1 MPRLAISASRL
12 DRHPFGS
19 AVATPPT
26 APSPDMTG
34 AVPLSSL
41 ARTAVSADAL
51 HTRDF
56 SRISAY
62 VYQECGIR
70 LPPAKITMIEGRLRR
85 RVRATGLS
93 SLSAYCSW
101 LFEGQHLDDE
111 REHLLN
117 AVTTNKTDFF
127 REPKHFDYLM
137 GTVMPRL
144 RDEGTRRLRVWS
156 AACSTGAE
164 PYTLAMLLDAFA
176 QDHGGPDFGILA
188 TDLDSE
194 VLHTARRGIYP
205 ASMLDPVPP
214 ALRNRYAMKASD
226 PKRGEMRIVP
236 ALRSAIGFAQ
246 MNLMD
251 ARYPVGDPMDIIFC
265 RNVLIYFDK
274 PTQEKVVRRLAEC
287 LRPGGLMFLGHSES
301 ITGFDLPLKA
311 VANTVFRRI

>member
-1 MPRLAISASRL
+1 MS
-12 DRHPFGS
+12 
-19 AVATPPT
+19 T
-26 APSPDMTG
+26 M
-34 AVPLSSL
+34 
-41 ARTAVSADAL
+41 ARTAVSTDAL
-51 HTRDF
+51 QPRDF
-56 SRISAY
+56 DRISVY
-62 VYQECGIR
+62 VYKECGIK

-101 LFEGQHLDDE
+101 LFEGNHLEDE

-137 GTVMPRL
+137 GTVMPQL
-144 RDEGTRRLRVWS
+144 RDEGRRRLRVWS

-176 QDHGGPDFGILA
+176 HDKGGPDFGILA

-194 VLHTARRGIYP
+194 VLRTARRGIYP
-205 ASMLDPVPP
+205 TSMLDPVPTS
-214 ALRNRYAMKASD
+214 LRNRYAMKASD
-226 PKRGEMRIVP
+226 PKRSEMRIVP

-251 ARYPVGDPMDIIFC
+251 ERYPVGDPMDIIFC

-274 PTQEKVVRRLAEC
+274 PTQEKVVRRLTDC
-287 LRPGGLMFLGHSES
+287 LRPGGLLFLGHSES
-301 ITGFDLPLKA
+301 ITGFDLPVTT
-311 VANTVFRRI
+311 VANTVFQRN

>member
-1 MPRLAISASRL
+1 M
-12 DRHPFGS
+12 
-19 AVATPPT
+19 
-26 APSPDMTG
+26 
-34 AVPLSSL
+34 SSL
-41 ARTAVSADAL
+41 ARAAVSTDAL
-51 HTRDF
+51 QPRDF
-56 SRISAY
+56 DRISTY
-62 VYQECGIR
+62 VYKECGIR
-70 LPPAKITMIEGRLRR
+70 LPPAKLTMIEGRLRR

-93 SLSAYCSW
+93 SLSGYCSW
-101 LFEGQHLDDE
+101 LFEGDHLEGE

-137 GTVMPRL
+137 GKVMPRL
-144 RDEGTRRLRVWS
+144 RDMGKRRLRVWS

-176 QDHGGPDFGILA
+176 QDQGGPDFGILA

-194 VLHTARRGIYP
+194 VLRTARRGIYP
-205 ASMLDPVPP
+205 AAMLDPVP
-214 ALRNRYAMKASD
+214 ANLRGRYAMKASD
-226 PKRGEMRIVP
+226 PKRDEMRIVP

-274 PTQEKVVRRLAEC
+274 PTQEKVVRRLTEC
-287 LRPGGLMFLGHSES
+287 LAPGGLLFLGHSES
-301 ITGFDLPLKA
+301 ITGFDLPLTT
-311 VANTVFRRI
+311 VSNTVFQRI